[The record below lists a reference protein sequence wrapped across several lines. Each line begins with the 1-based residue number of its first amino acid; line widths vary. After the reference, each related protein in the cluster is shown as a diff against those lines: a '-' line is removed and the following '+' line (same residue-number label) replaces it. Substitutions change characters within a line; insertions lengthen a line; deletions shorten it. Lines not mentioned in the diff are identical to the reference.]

1 MDRKQRL
8 EQFLEILEKRE
19 KPLPTT
25 KPFISIVTIYDELN
39 EAQWMADFLASLPKV
54 EEGVFE
60 LILCKCVPASG
71 QKPAPKAPEIRNG
84 IMTHY
89 VTFPYTEWSFADA
102 RNVAATAA
110 SGEWILALDTDEVLM
125 QSQAEILL
133 GICKTAPKNIGA
145 YSVNIYSQVGFNVN
159 FEKAPVTRLYR
170 NIPNVHYSCAIH
182 ETVMFSMND
191 LGLGHQESEI
201 SVFHNGYAQSEKV
214 LISKLERNL
223 EMLGREYARYKHSHI
238 KEYMKV
244 HLFRTVIELQ
254 RLYDEKEH
262 RETTSGH
269 DGASREALDY
279 LSRVA
284 ARIAA

>member
-1 MDRKQRL
+1 MDRAARL
-8 EQFLEILEKRE
+8 EQFLAILEKRE
-19 KPLPTT
+19 KPVTNT

-39 EAQWMADFLASLPKV
+39 EAQWLNEFLAGLPKV

-71 QKPAPKAPEIRNG
+71 VKPTAKAPEIRNG

-89 VTFPYTEWSFADA
+89 VTFPYSQWSFSDA

-110 SGEWILALDTDEVLM
+110 SGDWILALDTDEVLM
-125 QSQAEILL
+125 LSQAELL
-133 GICKTAPKNIGA
+133 VETCKAAPKNIGA
-145 YSVNIYSQVGFNVN
+145 YSVNIYSQVCANPE

-170 NIPNVHYSCAIH
+170 NIDKVSYSCAIH
-182 ETVMFSMND
+182 ETVMFSVNEI
-191 LGLGHQESEI
+191 GLEHEYSNVSI
-201 SVFHNGYAQSEKV
+201 FHNGYAQNENV

-244 HLFRTVIELQ
+244 HLFRTVKELE
-254 RLYDEKEH
+254 RFYDAKEK
-262 RETTSGH
+262 RDSSGNN
-269 DGASREALDY
+269 REAEDY
-279 LSRVA
+279 LSQIA
-284 ARIAA
+284 ARLAA